1 MSLAERAHQ
10 AKLANQAVDLA
21 RQQTQPMDEPMQSY
35 HNYQIQ
41 QQHQMQQRQP
51 NYQNPSEQPQ
61 TYNPNYRQ
69 SFNPNFEQQNQGHY
83 DTSNSRPSLIQ
94 QQQVPYQGRNSDFS
108 RTNKNDKLEKRQAL
122 MANFDDIPI
131 HQLHKADGYQIR
143 NIDDEEQPSTTD
155 RREAGFDATAEE
167 DLKNLSLKDQVFH
180 SKWKVRMNAFK
191 LINQQLLDWD
201 DGAKEIQK
209 EDEMYGDPENPFDVY
224 GPILEQMIKDTNLTA
239 QYEGLNCL
247 YSYVKHGKDIKS
259 VTFACH
265 SYLLDKIQ
273 HNKPNF
279 KDITQR
285 ILQQMLMRNNTQQNI
300 VPELLKRFKS
310 KNRGALN
317 FCLGVMNAAVSEN
330 NITVQDANLKLIYKA
345 THDLLGHS
353 SKEIRDSAVKLILFV
368 YENCE
373 DDLNTFV
380 SHLTSLRPV

>member
-1 MSLAERAHQ
+1 
-10 AKLANQAVDLA
+10 
-21 RQQTQPMDEPMQSY
+21 
-35 HNYQIQ
+35 
-41 QQHQMQQRQP
+41 
-51 NYQNPSEQPQ
+51 
-61 TYNPNYRQ
+61 
-69 SFNPNFEQQNQGHY
+69 
-83 DTSNSRPSLIQ
+83 
-94 QQQVPYQGRNSDFS
+94 
-108 RTNKNDKLEKRQAL
+108 

-155 RREAGFDATAEE
+155 RREPGFDATTEE
-167 DLKNLSLKDQVFH
+167 ELNNLSLKDQVFH

-201 DGAKEIQK
+201 DGAKELQK

-247 YSYVKHGKDIKS
+247 YSYVKRGKDIKS

-285 ILQQMLMRNNTQQNI
+285 ILQQMLMRNNTQ
-300 VPELLKRFKS
+300 
-310 KNRGALN
+310 
-317 FCLGVMNAAVSEN
+317 
-330 NITVQDANLKLIYKA
+330 
-345 THDLLGHS
+345 
-353 SKEIRDSAVKLILFV
+353 
-368 YENCE
+368 
-373 DDLNTFV
+373 
-380 SHLTSLRPV
+380 